1 MGNIWLDH
9 SWQHCVHT
17 FISIPG
23 TFCHVRSVVVQ
34 SLAEL
39 LSLGRIRQVGIF
51 LYFCDFL
58 KQKTDDSEWRSIF
71 VLVAV
76 PICIYQ
82 SNRPSWVSQSSLSH
96 TTVNSNRCT
105 SWDCASSFIFIPLP
119 VNSLTRVITPS
130 SNNTVPFTT
139 RLVVFLPSSFYRFFT
154 WCQLGRTY

>member
-71 VLVAV
+71 VLVDV
-76 PICIYQ
+76 PVCIYQ
-82 SNRPSWVSQSSLSH
+82 SNRPSWGSQSSLSH

-105 SWDCASSFIFIPLP
+105 SSWDCASSFIFIPLP

-154 WCQLGRTY
+154 WCHWRTY